1 MMAGDV
7 IGEPCNSDYVEV
19 MLPDSSENVDI
30 GKLCGDN
37 TGQHLYIHFPDTPEE
52 EEEEEKSVKIEIRT
66 RKSSEYRIKIHQVS
80 NSILNIFS

>member
-1 MMAGDV
+1 MMPGDV
-7 IGEPCNSDYVEV
+7 IGEPCNSDYVKV
-19 MLPDSSENVDI
+19 FLPDSSENVDI

-52 EEEEEKSVKIEIRT
+52 KEKSVKIKINP
-66 RKSSEYRIKIHQVS
+66 RKDSEYRIKIHQVS